1 MSAHE
6 KAATAV
12 SRQIMLKFQGHDLAR
27 ETDDGM
33 VQMSGRQIELLERLC
48 NEAAGAAITAYLASM
63 QEQGWVMVPKTPSEE
78 MLIRGGNKYDDP
90 YSAMQEDVIAAGL
103 VYRAM
108 IDAAMLEAAKDAQP

>member
-6 KAATAV
+6 KAV
-12 SRQIMLKFQGHDLAR
+12 
-27 ETDDGM
+27 
-33 VQMSGRQIELLERLC
+33 
-48 NEAAGAAITAYLASM
+48 EAAAIAHCASQGFDPTDLMPNDGPRLGYYVPGAQVTITAYLASM

-90 YSAMQEDVIAAGL
+90 YSAMQEDVIAAGI

-108 IDAAMLEAAKDAQP
+108 IDAAMLEAAKGE

>member
-1 MSAHE
+1 MTAHE
-6 KAATAV
+6 KATAAV

-63 QEQGWVMVPKTPSEE
+63 QEQGWVMVPREPTE
-78 MLIRGGNKYDDP
+78 
-90 YSAMQEDVIAAGL
+90 AMTNAVPAVHHESFKAIWPKICAD

-108 IDAAMLEAAKDAQP
+108 LAAKEG

>member
-1 MSAHE
+1 MTAHE
-6 KAATAV
+6 KAVKAAK
-12 SRQIMLKFQGHDLAR
+12 QAIHPLMD
-27 ETDDGM
+27 
-33 VQMSGRQIELLERLC
+33 
-48 NEAAGAAITAYLASM
+48 EAESTTAAITAYLTSM